1 MTSLTISKK
10 GHEQD
15 FKLYP
20 IKREFLSNSIEV
32 RPETSNVSCS
42 KENYQKCKERKILD
56 YDYTGCSNKCM
67 ATHLPFNKS
76 WLNLINWKECKD
88 LKEYVCMRRKLSH
101 VFGHINEYCP
111 KHCSRTE
118 YTGKRTFLVDA
129 DTETNYVFM
138 WNYKF
143 ASKKYEVHQEYLL
156 YDMTGVVG
164 TVGGTLGLFIG
175 FSFWTLLGL
184 IFSWMKYLIKHYWK
198 APKQSEI

>member
-1 MTSLTISKK
+1 MFS
-10 GHEQD
+10 
-15 FKLYP
+15 
-20 IKREFLSNSIEV
+20 EFTYFSNSLLNDPAL
-32 RPETSNVSCS
+32 RPDMLT
-42 KENYQKCKERKILD
+42 
-56 YDYTGCSNKCM
+56 
-67 ATHLPFNKS
+67 
-76 WLNLINWKECKD
+76 NWEECKD
-88 LKEYVCMRRKLSH
+88 LKEYVCMRRKLSR
-101 VFGHINEYCP
+101 VFGLINEHCP

-118 YTGKRTFLVDA
+118 YTGKRTFLVDHP
-129 DTETNYVFM
+129 DTETKRDYL

-198 APKQSEI
+198 APKESEI